1 MTRPFEGIRVIDAT
15 HVLAGPF
22 ATYQLAVLGADVI
35 KVEHPDEP
43 DQSRGAGTD
52 KELNRRNMGTA
63 FLTQAS
69 NKRSITLDLKQEK
82 DRETLKNLV
91 ATADVFVENYRPGA
105 FEALGLGYEALA
117 AINPRLIY
125 ASFSAFGQS
134 GPRGPQTAY
143 DHVIQATSGIMAM
156 TGTREVNPIKF
167 GSPAID
173 YATGMTGAFALS
185 AALFQRERTGKGQ
198 RIDMAMLDVAMIL
211 MSSHL
216 TGYLRN
222 GVHPKPSGNRHPHA
236 TNGAFATK
244 DGLVML
250 GASNL
255 RQQRRLWTLLGRPD
269 MIKKTNDERDADHAR
284 EIAVLEE
291 IMLTR
296 SADEWETFLQANHVP
311 AARVR
316 TMGEAVADPQLAS
329 RGIIHRHEAA
339 PASRAVSAC
348 RSRPSRSRMA
358 ARASILR
365 RPRSASTT
373 RKFSASLRAA
383 SAERNR
389 HFAIAPDFFTSADHL
404 VSSRSMSAAYC
415 SGVVGSGSAPSVA
428 MRRCTSSESSAARSA
443 ALSLSTI
450 GARRAGR
457 SNNSIMQ
464 HRLEAGQPLLG
475 HRRHIGEYRRALQAG
490 HPERA
495 QLALLDQPD
504 GRRQRGEIN
513 RHMVA
518 EQIGERRPGT
528 AVRKWISSMPAVSAN
543 NTVPRWMPL
552 PLPAEA

>member
-1 MTRPFEGIRVIDAT
+1 MTRPFEGIRVIDVT

-35 KVEHPDEP
+35 KVEHPDDP

-82 DRETLKNLV
+82 DREILKKLV

-125 ASFSAFGQS
+125 ASFSAFGQN

-156 TGTREVNPIKF
+156 TGTKEVNPIKF
-167 GSPAID
+167 GSPAVD

-222 GVHPKPSGNRHPHA
+222 GVHPKPNGNRHPHA

-255 RQQRRLWTLLGRPD
+255 RQQRRLWTLLERPD

-296 SADEWETFLQANHVP
+296 TADEWESSC
-311 AARVR
+311 R
-316 TMGEAVADPQLAS
+316 
-329 RGIIHRHEAA
+329 
-339 PASRAVSAC
+339 RATC
-348 RSRPSRSRMA
+348 
-358 ARASILR
+358 
-365 RPRSASTT
+365 RPRAC
-373 RKFSASLRAA
+373 
-383 SAERNR
+383 
-389 HFAIAPDFFTSADHL
+389 APWAK
-404 VSSRSMSAAYC
+404 
-415 SGVVGSGSAPSVA
+415 P
-428 MRRCTSSESSAARSA
+428 RRSAARDPRHHSPP
-443 ALSLSTI
+443 
-450 GARRAGR
+450 RQRAGIEGGFGVPLAAFTFAHGGPR
-457 SNNSIMQ
+457 IDTPPPTLGQ
-464 HRLEAGQPLLG
+464 HNEEIFSELG
-475 HRRHIGEYRRALQAG
+475 VRRR
-490 HPERA
+490 
-495 QLALLDQPD
+495 
-504 GRRQRGEIN
+504 
-513 RHMVA
+513 
-518 EQIGERRPGT
+518 
-528 AVRKWISSMPAVSAN
+528 
-543 NTVPRWMPL
+543 
-552 PLPAEA
+552 